1 MFFVSLIPMALG
13 VALMVEGC
21 WSGDTLLIER
31 NRVSTVRGAVLVAIG
46 MSIAL
51 LSVKHGLVASGNGVI
66 LLQLLVA
73 AGAAIAAGV
82 VERFSEERRY
92 SMLANAER
100 ELPLP
105 TRTRYRALTRLERL
119 RWEGELPGDRNDR

>member
-92 SMLANAER
+92 SMLATAER
-100 ELPLP
+100 ELPVP

-119 RWEGELPGDRNDR
+119 RWEGELPGDRDNR